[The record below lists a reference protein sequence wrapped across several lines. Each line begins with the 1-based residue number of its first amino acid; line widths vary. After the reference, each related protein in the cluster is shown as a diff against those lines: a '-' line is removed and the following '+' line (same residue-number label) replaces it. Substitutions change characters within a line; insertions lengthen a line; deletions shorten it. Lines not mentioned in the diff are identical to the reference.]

1 MIPVSIPTGTI
12 PEKTADPVTIA
23 QPSLRVTGLTKSF
36 GSVRA
41 LSDVSFTA
49 AAGTIHALLGGNGSG
64 KSTLIKALAG
74 VQLADEGT
82 VEVNGVSV
90 EASSLTPGW
99 ARSTG
104 LSFVHQNV
112 GVFPDLSV
120 MENFALPSGYT
131 VNPFTG
137 ISWTPLRKRTQAI
150 LDRFELA
157 VDARTKMGDLR
168 PAIQTM
174 IAVAR
179 ALYNENESD
188 HGILVLDEPTASLPA
203 DEARQV
209 MQSARSV
216 ANRGHTVILVSH
228 RLDEVLEYADEATF
242 LRDGRLLESVR
253 VASLTERSIVQRIA
267 GVDDLPE
274 THDTI
279 VTSFAPYLTVDNL
292 HAGPVRGLDL
302 VVGQGEIVGL
312 AGLLGSG
319 RSSILKSLFG
329 LIPAESGTITLKE
342 SAVRFGHPIAAMR
355 QGVAYVPENRNEEAA
370 FPDLSVE
377 ENLSIARL
385 DEYWRS
391 GWFARNVQN
400 ATATSVI
407 DEYRVVVGSPASTFS
422 TMSGGNAQKIVMARW
437 LGRTPEL
444 LLIDEPT
451 QGVDVGA
458 RADIHR
464 RIVQAARAGMA
475 VIVVSSDSS
484 ELAALCDRVVGIKD
498 GRNRGELNG
507 HEVTVAACAEL
518 SHGISDEVPDE
529 MERKS

>member
-1 MIPVSIPTGTI
+1 MPAAV
-12 PEKTADPVTIA
+12 
-23 QPSLRVTGLTKSF
+23 SLRVTGLTKSF
-36 GSVRA
+36 GPVRA

-49 AAGTIHALLGGNGSG
+49 TAGTIHALLGGNGSG

-74 VQLADEGT
+74 VQQADEGT
-82 VEVNGVSV
+82 VEVNGVNIL
-90 EASSLTPGW
+90 AANLTPGW

-112 GVFPDLSV
+112 AVFPELSV
-120 MENFALPSGYT
+120 MENFALPSGYK

-137 ISWTPLRKRTQAI
+137 ISWTPLRRRIQDI
-150 LDRFELA
+150 LDHFDLN

-168 PAIQTM
+168 PAVQTM

-179 ALYNENESD
+179 ALHNENESD

-209 MQSARSV
+209 MLSARNV

-267 GVDDLPE
+267 GVDVLPE
-274 THDTI
+274 AHDEV
-279 VTSFAPYLTVDNL
+279 VTSFAPYLEVVDL
-292 HAGPVRGLDL
+292 HAGPVRGLNL
-302 VVGQGEIVGL
+302 TVGRGEIVGL

-329 LIPAESGTITLKE
+329 LIPAESGTITLNG
-342 SAVRFGHPIAAMR
+342 ARVRFKHPKGAMR
-355 QGVAYVPENRNEEAA
+355 QGVAYVPEDRNAEAA
-370 FPDLSVE
+370 FPDLNVE
-377 ENLSIARL
+377 ENLSISRL
-385 DEYWRS
+385 GDYWKS
-391 GWFARNVQN
+391 GRFAQRKQVS
-400 ATATSVI
+400 TANSVI
-407 DEYRVVVGSPASTFS
+407 GEYKVVVNSPASTFS

-464 RIVQAARAGMA
+464 RIVRAARAGMA

-484 ELAALCDRVVGIKD
+484 ELAGLCDRVIGIKS
-498 GRNRGELNG
+498 GANNGELVG
-507 HEVTVAACAEL
+507 RSVTLAACAEL
-518 SHGISDEVPDE
+518 SHGILGDLPEE
-529 MERKS
+529 TERES

>member
-1 MIPVSIPTGTI
+1 MSIPTDTS
-12 PEKTADPVTIA
+12 PEAAERTTAQI
-23 QPSLRVTGLTKSF
+23 SLRVTGLSKSF
-36 GSVRA
+36 GPVRA

-49 AAGTIHALLGGNGSG
+49 TAGTIHALLGGNGSG

-74 VQLADEGT
+74 VQQADEGT
-82 VEVNGVSV
+82 VEVNGVST

-99 ARSTG
+99 ARHTG

-120 MENFALPSGYT
+120 MENFALPSGYK
-131 VNPFTG
+131 VNPFVG
-137 ISWTPLRKRTQAI
+137 ISWKTLRKRTQEI
-150 LDRFELA
+150 LDRFDLD

-168 PAIQTM
+168 PAVQTM

-179 ALYNENESD
+179 ALHNGNETD
-188 HGILVLDEPTASLPA
+188 RGILVLDEPTASLPA

-228 RLDEVLEYADEATF
+228 RLDEVLEYADDATF
-242 LRDGRLLESVR
+242 LRDGRLLETVR

-267 GVDDLPE
+267 GVDSLPE
-274 THDTI
+274 AHDDL
-279 VTSFAPYLTVDNL
+279 VTSFAPYLEVTNL
-292 HAGPVRGLDL
+292 HAGPVRGLNL
-302 VVGQGEIVGL
+302 TVGRGEIVGL

-329 LIPAESGTITLKE
+329 LIAAESGTIALKG
-342 SAVRFGHPIAAMR
+342 ATVKFNHPTKAMR
-355 QGVAYVPENRNEEAA
+355 QGIAYVPEDRNEEAA

-377 ENLSIARL
+377 ENLSISRL
-385 DEYWRS
+385 SDYWKYGR
-391 GWFARNVQN
+391 FAQN
-400 ATATSVI
+400 QQNSTATSVI
-407 DEYRVVVGSPASTFS
+407 NEYKVVVDSHESTFS
-422 TMSGGNAQKIVMARW
+422 TMSGGNAQKVVMARW
-437 LGRTPEL
+437 LGRTPQL

-484 ELAALCDRVVGIKD
+484 ELAGLCDRVIGIKN
-498 GRNRGELNG
+498 GANQGELIG
-507 HEVTVAACAEL
+507 HDVTLAACAEL
-518 SHGISDEVPDE
+518 SHGILDEVPDE

>member
-1 MIPVSIPTGTI
+1 MSHVSISTGTI
-12 PEKTADPVTIA
+12 PEAPGQSPAAATV
-23 QPSLRVTGLTKSF
+23 SLRVTGLTKSF

-49 AAGTIHALLGGNGSG
+49 TAGTIHALLGGNGSG

-74 VQLADEGT
+74 VQQADEGT
-82 VEVNGVSV
+82 VEVNGVSIL
-90 EASSLTPGW
+90 ASNLTPGW

-120 MENFALPSGYT
+120 MENFALPSGYK

-137 ISWTPLRKRTQAI
+137 ISWTPLRKRIQDI
-150 LDRFELA
+150 LDHFELD

-179 ALYNENESD
+179 ALHNEGQSD
-188 HGILVLDEPTASLPA
+188 HGILILDEPTASLPA

-209 MQSARSV
+209 MLSARNV

-228 RLDEVLEYADEATF
+228 RLDEVLDYADDATF
-242 LRDGRLLESVR
+242 LRDGRLLETVA

-274 THDTI
+274 THDEI
-279 VTSFAPYLTVDNL
+279 VTSFAPYLEVKDL
-292 HAGPVRGLDL
+292 FAGPVRGLNL
-302 VVGQGEIVGL
+302 TVGRGEIVGL

-329 LIPAESGTITLKE
+329 LISTETGTISLNGTPVK
-342 SAVRFGHPIAAMR
+342 FGHPTSAMR
-355 QGVAYVPENRNEEAA
+355 LGVAYVPEDRNEEAA
-370 FPDLSVE
+370 FPDLNVE
-377 ENLSIARL
+377 ENLSISRL
-385 DEYWRS
+385 GDYWRA
-391 GWFARNVQN
+391 GRFAQRKQN
-400 ATATSVI
+400 LTASSVI
-407 DEYRVVVGSPASTFS
+407 DEYKVVVNSPSSTFS
-422 TMSGGNAQKIVMARW
+422 TMSGGNAQKVVMARW
-437 LGRTPEL
+437 LGRTPQL

-464 RIVQAARAGMA
+464 RIVRAARAGMA

-484 ELAALCDRVVGIKD
+484 ELAGLCDRVIGISNGTNKGVLVG
-498 GRNRGELNG
+498 RG
-507 HEVTVAACAEL
+507 VTLPACAEL
-518 SHGISDEVPDE
+518 AHGISEDAPGET
-529 MERKS
+529 ERES